1 MIVSAINL
9 TMERIEDHVEQTII
23 RPGET
28 LFEGEILS
36 PGRLER
42 LIEKFPQVRFDVMP
56 ERPEKPKYSNRFDD
70 ELGHLEDSAAWIL
83 RRIVLAN
90 PEGARRLCKKID
102 RLLSGE
108 GEDQIAASDLVA
120 GPNTVSCRLISDVSE
135 NEWSTL

>member
-9 TMERIEDHVEQTII
+9 TGERIEDHAEQTTI
-23 RPGET
+23 RSGET

-36 PGRLER
+36 PARLER
-42 LIEKFPQVRFDVMP
+42 LIEKHPNVRFDVMP
-56 ERPEKPKYSNRFDD
+56 ERSETPKYSNRFDD

-83 RRIVLAN
+83 RRMVLAN
-90 PEGARRLCKKID
+90 PEEARRLCKKID

-108 GEDQIAASDLVA
+108 REDQIAASDLES
-120 GPNTVSCRLISDVSE
+120 GPNTVSSRLISDVSE